1 MLGRLLSG
9 FITILIGTTLIPT
22 VATAARGAVL
32 NSSGDGP
39 SNVTGASSTVTGL
52 VTLFFVIG
60 VMTAGVAVAVG
71 GLRDAG
77 LM

>member
-9 FITILIGTTLIPT
+9 FITILVGVTILPT
-22 VATAARGAVL
+22 VATQVAGAQA
-32 NSSGDGP
+32 NA
-39 SNVTGASSTVTGL
+39 NVTGAANTVTGL
-52 VTLFFVIG
+52 ITLFYALG
-60 VMTAGVAVAVG
+60 VMTAGVAIAVG